1 MIYYFSGFVN
11 VVFLL
16 YLVNTINIDIYAY
29 NKINYMQEF
38 TDRLPYPQELLGYV
52 LSGFLA
58 AQRVSWD

>member
-16 YLVNTINIDIYAY
+16 YLVNTINMDIFACD
-29 NKINYMQEF
+29 KINYMQEF
-38 TDRLPYPQELLGYV
+38 IDRLPYPQELLGYV